1 MTAGKHSLSWVYLHF
16 KCTNSLKNEQA
27 SKQAN
32 KKGGRELKRH
42 LVNRNY
48 IMYKEIAVT
57 AVGRRQRGRRSSS
70 FPAGE
75 VPAYLVDLLNIAET
89 EELDKA

>member
-1 MTAGKHSLSWVYLHF
+1 
-16 KCTNSLKNEQA
+16 
-27 SKQAN
+27 
-32 KKGGRELKRH
+32 
-42 LVNRNY
+42 
-48 IMYKEIAVT
+48 MYKEIAVT
-57 AVGRRQRGRRSSS
+57 AVGRRQGERSSS

>member
-1 MTAGKHSLSWVYLHF
+1 
-16 KCTNSLKNEQA
+16 
-27 SKQAN
+27 
-32 KKGGRELKRH
+32 
-42 LVNRNY
+42 
-48 IMYKEIAVT
+48 MYKEIAVT
-57 AVGRRQRGRRSSS
+57 AVGRRQRGRMRSFS

>member
-1 MTAGKHSLSWVYLHF
+1 
-16 KCTNSLKNEQA
+16 
-27 SKQAN
+27 
-32 KKGGRELKRH
+32 
-42 LVNRNY
+42 
-48 IMYKEIAVT
+48 MYKEIAVT

>member
-1 MTAGKHSLSWVYLHF
+1 
-16 KCTNSLKNEQA
+16 
-27 SKQAN
+27 
-32 KKGGRELKRH
+32 
-42 LVNRNY
+42 
-48 IMYKEIAVT
+48 MYKKIAVT
-57 AVGRRQRGRRSSS
+57 AVGRRQRGRRNSS